1 VLAWPTVS
9 WMPKHSCR
17 SWISLLV
24 LSALVLASACSVA
37 RVRVQTEL
45 RAVDSRE
52 LNERVQLGH
61 VGGFGEL
68 ADGQVRARVAAR
80 LAARLGNADEAS
92 AFAREQLDLARTTL
106 LLVRIANG
114 PEAEFERAIAELDEA
129 ATFAVELGDEV
140 VDARLVVEAAQFM
153 LAPKRHRKPIA
164 RALGTVSEA
173 DLSWGYA
180 RLWDAF
186 AKHPSM
192 LAALQRLRWRGH
204 RSPGLPHG
212 SPRLAPASLAAAG
225 SEAVDLLWTEADRAA
240 TENRSADYVRWI
252 DAILEADRWNPNA
265 LAAKAMRDALERGE
279 LLEDPALLPDLA
291 TNTADPLGGQARM
304 LVRQREVPK
313 SRALALFRANDM
325 LAHGGFGDAG
335 ELLASLGKGG
345 TPIERQL
352 FSTLEAMVGFES
364 GTAVGR
370 REFEQWRRQ
379 AGAKRSASLSEYVS
393 NFEQDTAPAGHVE
406 LARSADRELVTQ
418 SKGRN
423 APRLPL
429 PVLGSAAIDALS
441 SERARG
447 RALYGV
453 AGRDPEL
460 GAKLAICRERKLFD
474 EDCREVLDELEKLD
488 QASPEYGAGLDA
500 LDAAANTR
508 ASWFAS
514 VAWLEDDQ
522 LPAVRER
529 LLRYEGTRVAAT
541 TNYQAAILMSELA
554 GNRPDLARA
563 RLQQSGAILR
573 PETRAI
579 AAMALEDLE
588 DGLVEP
594 RQLSNLLLELP
605 SADVDAAWFLERDLP
620 GDPSTIEA
628 LFPGRSRLARF
639 ARGLALARMGA
650 WTQASA
656 ELVLTVEELDGVAKG
671 VVAGRLALVAA
682 LSGQTVLRDRALAIA
697 DAEDALG
704 FMAPFVRA
712 RVAEDALDR
721 ATAHG
726 LYLRALARRPQ
737 ALPAL
742 EGALRTLEI
751 RDRDLERVRDVLLL
765 FPDSSVHWFASELL
779 DAAARDEI
787 DGPLLTHLWL
797 ARDDADKLLGIGEPS
812 AKIPVLAERGLE
824 RLLAELQAAPSPAEA
839 FPLAAK
845 ILAWL
850 GASPPELRVEYRN
863 LEMWLTYMI
872 GRDSELEALT
882 LARPHYQ
889 GFVQPAALT
898 HATLLLA
905 EARKHGV
912 VDDTLSWAI
921 VRDELWNS
929 DDPMIRVQLGDL
941 YGPIEDTAL
950 AQYACLRMFRRDEYE
965 IAAERCAPLWTALG
979 GSPFLAVDLAYLALN
994 DPDLMRANGLDIA
1007 EFFATA
1013 EQLPRLEEDPVWLLN
1028 ASLWASRRGDHQR
1041 GAELRVEQL
1050 ALESISPLPD
1060 DIELGQARY
1069 RGALLRQQI
1078 INQFEAAD
1086 RRAFAYAA
1094 GSAVRSLDLIAAEIY
1109 ASRLLAW
1116 VPTDADPSTAEF
1128 TARSPQM
1135 LAETRVEGET
1145 SDAELRSTAFYVLS
1159 MARLIREDLDEKRIS
1174 REAMYALLDA
1184 YAEERGLAEYER
1196 IADDHQSS
1204 HVAKLILLSEYGEGN
1219 MREQALA
1226 LARELVAL
1234 QPNEPLVLAEAL
1246 PLLIG
1251 PDDLDASRELLGRAR
1266 IMLPEHPWLSD
1277 DALPSV
1283 LTGSEDLLPAW
1294 LRTPEAFDA
1303 ALANVE
1309 IASIDALAPKRRANL
1324 EVAAEAFF
1332 ASEIEINE
1340 NGLGAHQPVPGAAA
1354 LDPDDPESGPP
1365 NRLVFVVREP
1375 RASRCE
1381 GMGCADPMIADW
1393 ASRNY
1398 SLLWARELELP
1409 SGPAIE
1415 FVVADGEMVIDS
1427 VLIPTGGNL
1436 FVLIGA
1442 STPDDFA
1449 AFLPQLALLRES
1461 FRPLDWV
1468 IGADTAESLR
1478 LSGRALPADHLRL
1491 QGRRLLAAVG
1501 DGGGGKSESPTCVL
1515 DPSTE
1520 LAKLTGDVRAELL
1533 LDLYLGTR
1541 TPWQRR
1547 ALLACTRPDAP
1558 EAARLALVSLLDA
1571 DAYAFE
1577 FGRAATQVHHER
1589 VLTDARRVLY
1599 QDRQPAVSNPA
1610 LTVSGE
1616 QPPFGLLQVI
1626 AALPDEHSRAL
1637 TRELL
1642 SMRDARLRAL
1652 ALAASATMDYFG
1664 TPGSPVSG
1672 KPRTEVA
1679 SLREVVTAG
1688 TATDAVIALH
1698 SLMDIPGTENVAA
1711 IRSRADKLIREGI
1724 ADEPTRGLAGDL
1736 AWALA
1741 RTLDSSERQR
1751 LEDLAAAVNMSPPDG
1766 RIDRAEDTREALEGM
1781 VENYTDARARAKK
1794 NEPALDDEL
1803 TTRWVR
1809 SLRSRPAPR
1818 DPASIAGTPI
1828 AELTPGHDWTYVRVG
1843 NAGLFATS
1851 LEGLLRRIAPANPSD
1866 AYLVRALIHDAL
1878 LQGSFALLG
1887 ESGGLDLA
1895 APIECV
1901 SPKGS
1906 EGFACSATVRDR
1918 NAVLTTLAARELGDD
1933 AGLAVPLSLATEFAG
1948 LPLAL
1953 GSLPVALHPL
1963 VESPAEELEP
1973 SAAAKLTA
1981 ERLRMTRSIAGH
1993 ELEYYATIELHENR
2007 MVVDSEHYLFL
2018 GDRLIV
2024 FSGADMAEQL
2034 LRLPP
2039 AGTDVLASDP
2049 HFGEAKA
2056 RWRDGVALQAID
2068 FSEDLGLPEVAL
2080 EVAFDSDGIEFSA
2093 STRGDQ
2099 AKIGSFGDLGRLLPT
2114 SPVAAAAIALE
2125 PDALREYFDDADDD
2139 ELARCRHHGS
2149 PQAVATPDSP
2159 ACGLAATDR
2168 FPPVELAEAARA
2180 VLLGW
2185 YPDVGHTL
2193 WQSWVLLMPLDKQL
2207 TKAMKKAA
2215 VPTPEA
2221 KAVLEHAGLFW
2232 AVREGALIVA
2242 STQALAQATL
2252 DAPPRPEGT
2261 LPQPTF
2267 ASINLDGQR
2276 AAAVVRQ
2283 LVSGENDRRNDY
2295 LRMLATM
2302 IGLVDHVEMQGEWA
2316 KTGSEQGSVRASV
2329 VLNLAESEEE
2339 LALID
2344 RWLASPEVSNAS
2356 KLPRRLAR
2364 DETDRGL
2371 RYHIRVD
2378 DAEAFART
2386 AVPQDND
2393 RISIEVLGPDE
2404 LRMTVLPSRAV
2415 PSSASRLLTT
2425 DERNRML
2432 APDQLARVS
2441 DPEIREIAKTL
2452 RVSGDDLA
2460 TAEAVVAW
2468 VHQKVRYEITPTS
2481 LDAVE
2486 ILERGEGDCTEYALL
2501 TVTLLR
2507 AAGIPAKLQEGM
2519 AASGDEMVAHAWVA
2533 WHDGTRWREVDPTA
2547 GTASVGSGHLELEIV
2562 DVLAMISLGRF
2573 EVLSIDAIP

>member
-1 VLAWPTVS
+1 
-9 WMPKHSCR
+9 MPKPRCR

-24 LSALVLASACSVA
+24 LLALVVASACSVA
-37 RVRVQTEL
+37 KVRVQTEL
-45 RAVDSRE
+45 RPIESRE
-52 LNERVQLGH
+52 LSERVRLGH
-61 VGGFGEL
+61 VGAFGEL
-68 ADGQVRARVAAR
+68 ADGGKRAREAAR
-80 LAARLGNADEAS
+80 LAAQLGNTDEAS

-114 PEAEFERAIAELDEA
+114 SADEFDEAITELDEA

-140 VDARLVVEAAQFM
+140 VDARLVIEAAQF
-153 LAPKRHRKPIA
+153 LIAPKRHRKPIE
-164 RALGTVSEA
+164 RALSTASEA

-186 AKHPSM
+186 AKQPNM

-204 RSPGLPHG
+204 RSPGMPHG
-212 SPRLAPASLAAAG
+212 SPRLAPSSLADAG
-225 SEAVDLLWTEADRAA
+225 PEAVDLLWTEANRAA
-240 TENRSADYVRWI
+240 TENRRADYVRWI
-252 DAILEADRWNPNA
+252 DGILEADRWDPNA
-265 LAAKAMRDALERGE
+265 LAIKVMLDALERGD
-279 LLEDPALLPDLA
+279 LGALIEDSALLPDLA
-291 TNTADPLGGQARM
+291 HNTADPLGGQARM
-304 LVRQREVPK
+304 LLRHRELPD
-313 SRALALFRANDM
+313 SLALALLRASEM
-325 LAHGGFGDAG
+325 LVHGAFGDAG
-335 ELLASLGKGG
+335 ELLATLDRGSG
-345 TPIERQL
+345 TPLERQL
-352 FSTLEAMVGFES
+352 HATLEAMVAFES
-364 GTAVGR
+364 GTPAGR
-370 REFEQWRRQ
+370 REFEQWRRN
-379 AGAKRSASLSEYVS
+379 AGAKRSASLAEYVS

-418 SKGRN
+418 AKGRN
-423 APRLPL
+423 APRLSL

-441 SERARG
+441 SKQARG

-453 AGRDPEL
+453 TGRDADL
-460 GAKLAICRERKLFD
+460 GARLAICRERKLFD
-474 EDCREVLDELEKLD
+474 ADCREVLDELEKLD
-488 QASPEYGAGLDA
+488 TASPEYGAGLDA

-514 VAWLEDDQ
+514 VAWLEDDA

-529 LLRYEGTRVAAT
+529 LLRYEGTRVTAT
-541 TNYQAAILMSELA
+541 TSYQAAILMSELA
-554 GNRPDLARA
+554 GNRPDLARE
-563 RLQQSGAILR
+563 RLERHGAILR

-579 AAMALEDLE
+579 AAMALKDLE

-605 SADVDAAWFLERDLP
+605 SADIDASWFLDADLP
-620 GDPSTIEA
+620 GDPSTIEE

-656 ELVLTVEELDGVAKG
+656 ELLLTVEDLDGVGKG

-697 DAEDALG
+697 DSEDPLG

-721 ATAHG
+721 TTAHG
-726 LYLRALARRPQ
+726 LYLLALSRRPQ
-737 ALPAL
+737 ALPAF
-742 EGALRTLEI
+742 EGVLRTLEI

-765 FPDSSVHWFASELL
+765 FPDSSVHWYASELL
-779 DAAARDEI
+779 DAAARGEI

-797 ARDDADKLLGIGEPS
+797 ARDDADMLLGIGEPS
-812 AKIPVLAERGLE
+812 SKIPFLAERGLE
-824 RLLAELQAAPSPAEA
+824 RLLAELQDAPSPADA
-839 FPLAAK
+839 FPIAAK
-845 ILAWL
+845 VLAWL

-872 GRDSELEALT
+872 GRDSELDALT
-882 LARPHYQ
+882 RARPRYQ
-889 GFVQPAALT
+889 GLVQPAAIT
-898 HATLLLA
+898 HPTLLLA

-929 DDPMIRVQLGDL
+929 DDPMIRVLLGDL
-941 YGPIEDTAL
+941 YGPIEDPAL
-950 AQYACLRMFRRDEYE
+950 AQYACLRMFRRDEYQ
-965 IAAERCAPLWTALG
+965 IAAERCAPLWTTLG

-994 DPDLMRANGLDIA
+994 DPDLLRANGLDIA

-1013 EQLPRLEEDPVWLLN
+1013 EQLPRLDEDPVWLLN
-1028 ASLWASRRGDHQR
+1028 ASLWASKRGDHER
-1041 GAELRVEQL
+1041 GAALRVQQL
-1050 ALESISPLPD
+1050 ALEAISPLPD

-1069 RGALLRQQI
+1069 RGPLLRQQI
-1078 INQFEAAD
+1078 FDQFEATD

-1094 GSAVRSLDLIAAEIY
+1094 GSAVRSLDLVAAQIY

-1116 VPTDADPSTAEF
+1116 VPSDGDPATAEF

-1135 LAETRVEGET
+1135 LAESRVEGET
-1145 SDAELRSTAFYVLS
+1145 SDAELRSTALYVLS
-1159 MARLIREDLDEKRIS
+1159 MATLVREDLDGKRIT
-1174 REAMYALLDA
+1174 REAMYTLLDA
-1184 YAEERGLAEYER
+1184 YAAERGIAEYER
-1196 IADDHQSS
+1196 IADDHRNS
-1204 HVAKLILLSEYGEGN
+1204 HVAKLILLSEYN
-1219 MREQALA
+1219 TAHMREAALA
-1226 LARELVAL
+1226 LARELIVL
-1234 QPNEPLVLAEAL
+1234 HPDEPLVLAEAL

-1251 PDDLDASRELLGRAR
+1251 PEDLDASRELLGRAR
-1266 IMLPEHPWLSD
+1266 ILLPDHPWLSD

-1294 LRTPEAFDA
+1294 LRTPEAFDEQ
-1303 ALANVE
+1303 LATVQ
-1309 IASIDALAPKRRANL
+1309 IANIDALAPKRRANL
-1324 EVAAEAFF
+1324 EVAGEVFF
-1332 ASEIEINE
+1332 ASETEANE
-1340 NGLGAHQPVPGAAA
+1340 NGLGAHQVVPGATAV
-1354 LDPDDPESGPP
+1354 DPDDPESGPP
-1365 NRLVFVVREP
+1365 NRLLFVIREP

-1381 GMGCADPMIADW
+1381 GMACADPMIADW

-1398 SLLWARELELP
+1398 SLLWAREIELA

-1415 FVVADGEMVIDS
+1415 FVVADGEMVIDNL
-1427 VLIPTGGNL
+1427 LIPTGGNL

-1478 LSGRALPADHLRL
+1478 SSGRAQPADLVRL
-1491 QGRRLLAAVG
+1491 QGRRLLAAIG
-1501 DGGGGKSESPTCVL
+1501 DAKAAPTCVL
-1515 DPSTE
+1515 DQSPE
-1520 LAKLTGDVRAELL
+1520 LAKLSGDARAELL

-1541 TPWQRR
+1541 TPSQRR
-1547 ALLACTRPDAP
+1547 ALLACTRPEAP
-1558 EAARLALVSLLDA
+1558 EAARLALVSLLDT

-1589 VLTDARRVLY
+1589 VLTDTRRVLY

-1664 TPGSPVSG
+1664 TPGSPIAAT
-1672 KPRTEVA
+1672 PRTEVA
-1679 SLREVVTAG
+1679 SLREVVKAG
-1688 TATDAVIALH
+1688 SATDAVIALH
-1698 SLMDIPGTENVAA
+1698 SLMDIPGAENHAA
-1711 IRSRADKLIREGI
+1711 IRERADKLIKDGI
-1724 ADEPTRGLAGDL
+1724 ADEPTRGLAADL

-1741 RTLDSSERQR
+1741 RGLDSSDRKRIEG
-1751 LEDLAAAVNMSPPDG
+1751 LAGAVNMTPSDA
-1766 RIDRAEDTREALEGM
+1766 RNDRAKTTREALEDM
-1781 VENYTDARARAKK
+1781 LENFDDARARAKK
-1794 NEPALDDEL
+1794 KEPALDDEL
-1803 TTRWVR
+1803 TSRWVR
-1809 SLRSRPAPR
+1809 SLRARPATR
-1818 DPASIAGTPI
+1818 DQASIAATPI
-1828 AELTPGHDWTYVRVG
+1828 AELAPGHEWTYVRVG

-1851 LEGLLRRIAPANPSD
+1851 LEGLLRRIAPANPAD
-1866 AYLVRALIHDAL
+1866 AYLVRALIHDTL

-1906 EGFACSATVRDR
+1906 ESFACSATVRDR
-1918 NAVLTTLAARELGDD
+1918 NAVLTTLAGRELGDD
-1933 AGLAVPLSLATEFAG
+1933 AGVAVPLSLATEFAA

-1953 GSLPVALHPL
+1953 GSLPVALHGL
-1963 VESPAEELEP
+1963 VEAPADELEP
-1973 SAAAKLTA
+1973 SSAAKLTA
-1981 ERLRMTRSIAGH
+1981 ERLRMTRTIAGH
-1993 ELEYYATIELHENR
+1993 QLEYYATIELHENR

-2018 GDRLIV
+2018 GDRLLV
-2024 FSGADMAEQL
+2024 FSGADMAESL

-2039 AGTDVLASDP
+2039 AGVDVLAADP

-2068 FSEDLGLPEVAL
+2068 FSEDLGFPEVAL
-2080 EVAFDSDGIEFSA
+2080 EVAFDNDGIEFSA
-2093 STRGDQ
+2093 QTRGDQ
-2099 AKIGSFGDLGRLLPT
+2099 AKIGAFGDLARLLPT
-2114 SPVAAAAIALE
+2114 KPVAAAAVALE
-2125 PDALREYFDDADDD
+2125 GDALREYFDDADDD
-2139 ELARCRHHGS
+2139 ELARCRAHGS
-2149 PQAVATPDSP
+2149 GAPTPAPTPDKP
-2159 ACGLAATDR
+2159 PCGLAPTDH
-2168 FPPVELAEAARA
+2168 FPPVELAEAAPA

-2185 YPDVGHTL
+2185 YPEVGHTL
-2193 WQSWVLLMPLDKQL
+2193 WQSWVLLMPLDKNL
-2207 TKAMKKAA
+2207 SKAMKKSA
-2215 VPTPEA
+2215 VPTPA
-2221 KAVLEHAGLFW
+2221 DKAVVEHAGLFW

-2252 DAPPRPEGT
+2252 DAPPRRVGHV
-2261 LPQPTF
+2261 PQPTF
-2267 ASINLDGQR
+2267 ASIDLDGQR
-2276 AAAVVRQ
+2276 AAAVVRE
-2283 LVSGENDRRNDY
+2283 LVSGENDRRSDY

-2302 IGLVDHVEMQGEWA
+2302 VGLVDHVELQGQWGVTPGTDE
-2316 KTGSEQGSVRASV
+2316 GSVRARV
-2329 VLNLAESEEE
+2329 VLNLAESQEE

-2344 RWLASPEVSNAS
+2344 RWLASPEVGNAS
-2356 KLPRRLAR
+2356 KLPRRLAQT
-2364 DETDRGL
+2364 ETDRGL

-2378 DAEAFART
+2378 DAASFART

-2415 PSSASRLLTT
+2415 PSNASRLLTT

-2432 APDQLARVS
+2432 APDQLARVA

-2452 RVSGDDLA
+2452 RVSGNDLA

-2533 WHDGTRWREVDPTA
+2533 WHDGTRWHEVDPTA

-2573 EVLSIDAIP
+2573 EVLAIDAIP

>member
-1 VLAWPTVS
+1 
-9 WMPKHSCR
+9 MPKQRRR
-17 SWISLLV
+17 SWTSLLV
-24 LSALVLASACSVA
+24 LSAFVLASACSA
-37 RVRVQTEL
+37 AKVRVQTEL
-45 RAVDSRE
+45 RAIDSDE
-52 LNERVQLGH
+52 LDHRVLLGH
-61 VGGFGEL
+61 VGAYGEV
-68 ADGQVRARVAAR
+68 ADAQTRARAAAR
-80 LAARLGNADEAS
+80 LAARIGNADEAS
-92 AFAREQLDLARTTL
+92 AFAREQLDLARTKL

-114 PEAEFERAIAELDEA
+114 PEAEFEQAIDELDDS
-129 ATFAVELGDEV
+129 ATFAVEIGDEV
-140 VDARLVVEAAQFM
+140 LDARLVVEAAQFM
-153 LAPKRHRKPIA
+153 LAPKRARKAIA
-164 RALGTVSEA
+164 RALTTAEEA

-186 AKHPSM
+186 AKYPSM
-192 LAALQRLRWRGH
+192 LTALQRLRWRGH
-204 RSPGLPHG
+204 RAPGLPHG
-212 SPRLAPASLAAAG
+212 SPRLAPDSLAAAG
-225 SEAVDLLWTEADRAA
+225 PEAVDLLWTEADRAA
-240 TENRSADYVRWI
+240 TENRGADYRRWI
-252 DAILEADRWNPNA
+252 DAVLEADRWDVDA
-265 LAAKAMRDALERGE
+265 LAAKVMLEALDGE
-279 LLEDPALLPDLA
+279 LGSMIDDPALLPDLA
-291 TNTADPLGGQARM
+291 TNTADPIGGQARM
-304 LVRQREVPK
+304 LLRHREVPK
-313 SRALALFRANDM
+313 SLALALFRANDM
-325 LAHGGFGDAG
+325 LGRGGFGDAG
-335 ELLASLGKGG
+335 ELLASLGKEGG
-345 TPIERQL
+345 TELEKELRH
-352 FSTLEAMVGFES
+352 SLEAMVALER
-364 GTAVGR
+364 GTDAGR
-370 REFEQWRRQ
+370 REFEQWRRRS
-379 AGAKRSASLSEYVS
+379 GAKHSASLAKYVS
-393 NFEQDTAPAGHVE
+393 NFEQDTAPTGHVE
-406 LARSADRELVTQ
+406 LARAADRVLVTQ

-429 PVLGSAAIDALS
+429 PVLGSAAIDRES
-441 SERARG
+441 SERARD
-447 RALYGV
+447 RALFGV
-453 AGRDPEL
+453 AGRDPDL

-474 EDCREVLDELEKLD
+474 EDCRDVLDELNKLEV
-488 QASPEYGAGLDA
+488 ASEEYGAGLDA

-514 VAWLEDDQ
+514 VAWLEDDA

-541 TNYQAAILMSELA
+541 TSYQSAILMSELA
-554 GNRPDLARA
+554 ANRPDLARE
-563 RLQQSGAILR
+563 RLQRNGMILR

-605 SADVDAAWFLERDLP
+605 SADVDASWFIDADLP
-620 GDPSTIEA
+620 GDPSTVQE

-650 WTQASA
+650 HTQSSA
-656 ELVLTVEELDGVAKG
+656 ELMLTVEDLDGVAKG

-697 DAEDALG
+697 DTEDPLG

-721 ATAHG
+721 SSAHV

-737 ALPAL
+737 ALRAL
-742 EGALRTLEI
+742 EGALRTLDLRE
-751 RDRDLERVRDVLLL
+751 RELERVRDVLLL
-765 FPDSSVHWFASELL
+765 FPDTSVHWFASELL
-779 DAAARDEI
+779 DAGARGEI

-797 ARDDADKLLGIGEPS
+797 ARDDADMLLSIGEPS
-812 AKIPVLAERGLE
+812 AKIPALAQRALE
-824 RLLAELQAAPSPAEA
+824 RLLGELESAPTPADA

-845 ILAWL
+845 VLAWL
-850 GASPPELRVEYRN
+850 GASPPELRIEYRN

-872 GRDSELEALT
+872 GRDRELEALT
-882 LARPHYQ
+882 LARPRYQ
-889 GFVQPAALT
+889 GFVQPPALT
-898 HATLLLA
+898 HGSLLLA

-929 DDPMIRVQLGDL
+929 SDPMIRVQLGEL

-950 AQYACLRMFRRDEYE
+950 AQYACLRMFRRDEFE
-965 IAAERCAPLWTALG
+965 IAAKRCAPLWTKLG
-979 GSPFLAVDLAYLALN
+979 GSPYLAVDLAYLALN
-994 DPDLMRANGLDIA
+994 NADLMRANGLDVA

-1013 EQLPRLEEDPVWLLN
+1013 EQLPRLDEDPVWLLN

-1041 GAELRVEQL
+1041 GAELRVQQL
-1050 ALESISPLPD
+1050 ALEAISPLPD

-1069 RGALLRQQI
+1069 RGPLLRQQI
-1078 INQFEAAD
+1078 LNQFEAAD

-1094 GSAVRSLDLIAAEIY
+1094 GSAVRSLDLVAAEIY
-1109 ASRLLAW
+1109 AQRLLAW
-1116 VPTDADPSTAEF
+1116 VPSDADPTQAEF

-1135 LAETRVEGET
+1135 LAEARVEGET

-1159 MARLIREDLDEKRIS
+1159 MATLIRDDLEHERIS

-1184 YAEERGLAEYER
+1184 YADERGIAEYER
-1196 IADDHQSS
+1196 IADDHRDS
-1204 HVAKLILLSEYGEGN
+1204 HVAKLILLSEYTDAR

-1226 LARELVAL
+1226 LARELIAL
-1234 QPNEPLVLAEAL
+1234 HPDEPLVLAEAL

-1251 PDDLDASRELLGRAR
+1251 PDDLDHARGLLGRAR
-1266 IMLPEHPWLSD
+1266 ILLPEHPWLTD
-1277 DALPSV
+1277 DSLPSV
-1283 LTGSEDLLPAW
+1283 LTGADDLLPAW
-1294 LRTPEAFDA
+1294 LRTPEAFDRK
-1303 ALANVE
+1303 LASVDL
-1309 IASIDALAPKRRANL
+1309 ASFDALAPKRRADL

-1332 ASEIEINE
+1332 ASEAEANE
-1340 NGLGAHQPVPGAAA
+1340 KGLGVHQVVPGAPSV
-1354 LDPDDPESGPP
+1354 DPDDPEAGPP
-1365 NRLVFVVREP
+1365 NRVMFVVREP

-1381 GMGCADPMIADW
+1381 GMGCAEPMIADW

-1398 SLLWARELELP
+1398 SLLWSREIELP

-1415 FVVADGEMVIDS
+1415 FVVADGELVIDN

-1478 LSGRALPADHLRL
+1478 MSGRALPADQLRL
-1491 QGRRLLAAVG
+1491 QGRRLLAAVPA
-1501 DGGGGKSESPTCVL
+1501 DVANPATCVL
-1515 DPSTE
+1515 DGSPE
-1520 LAKLTGDVRAELL
+1520 LAKIAGDTRAELL

-1541 TPWQRR
+1541 TASQRR

-1558 EAARLALVSLLDA
+1558 EAARLALVSLLDT
-1571 DAYAFE
+1571 DAYAFD
-1577 FGRAATQVHHER
+1577 FGRAATKIHHER

-1599 QDRQPAVSNPA
+1599 EDRQPAVSDPA
-1610 LTVSGE
+1610 LTVIGE

-1642 SMRDARLRAL
+1642 SMRDTRLRAL

-1672 KPRTEVA
+1672 QPRTAVA
-1679 SLREVVTAG
+1679 SLREVVTEG
-1688 TATDAVIALH
+1688 TATDAVLALH
-1698 SLMDIPGTENVAA
+1698 SLMDIPGAENHAA

-1724 ADEPTRGLAGDL
+1724 SDEPTRGLAGDL

-1741 RTLDSSERQR
+1741 RSLDSSERKR
-1751 LEDLAAAVNMSPPDG
+1751 LEGLAKAVNMTPPDG
-1766 RIDRAEDTREALEGM
+1766 RTDRAKDTREALETM
-1781 VENYTDARARAKK
+1781 VENYTEARTRAKK
-1794 NEPALDDEL
+1794 REPAVDDDL

-1809 SLRSRPAPR
+1809 SLRPRPAAR
-1818 DPASIAGTPI
+1818 DRASIAATSI
-1828 AELTPGHDWTYVRVG
+1828 AELTPGHAWTFVRVG

-1851 LEGLLRRIAPANPSD
+1851 LEGLLRRIAPANPAD
-1866 AYLVRALIHDAL
+1866 AYLVHALIHETL
-1878 LQGSFALLG
+1878 LQGSFSLLG
-1887 ESGGLDLA
+1887 ESGGLDLT

-1906 EGFACSATVRDR
+1906 ESFACSATVRDR
-1918 NAVLTTLAARELGDD
+1918 NAVLTTLAGRELGDD
-1933 AGLAVPLSLATEFAG
+1933 AGVAVPLSLATEFAG

-1953 GSLPVALHPL
+1953 GSLPVALHGL
-1963 VESPAEELEP
+1963 VESPAEEFEP
-1973 SAAAKLTA
+1973 SSAAKLTA
-1981 ERLRMTRSIAGH
+1981 ERLRMTRTIAGH

-2018 GDRLIV
+2018 GDRLLV

-2034 LRLPP
+2034 LREPP
-2039 AGTDVLASDP
+2039 EGVDVLAADP
-2049 HFGEAKA
+2049 HFGEARA
-2056 RWRDGVALQAID
+2056 RWKDGVALQAID

-2080 EVAFDSDGIEFSA
+2080 EVAFDNTGIEFSA
-2093 STRGDQ
+2093 QTRGDR
-2099 AKIGSFGDLGRLLPT
+2099 KVIGSFGDLGRLLPT
-2114 SPVAAAAIALE
+2114 EPVAAAAVALE
-2125 PDALREYFDDADDD
+2125 PDALREYFDDADDA
-2139 ELARCRHHGS
+2139 ELARCRNHGAE
-2149 PQAVATPDSP
+2149 PAGTTATNTTQKP
-2159 ACGLAATDR
+2159 CNLAPTDR
-2168 FPPVELAEAARA
+2168 FPPIELAEAAPA

-2185 YPDVGHTL
+2185 YPEAGQTL
-2193 WQSWVLLMPLDKQL
+2193 WQSWVLLMPID
-2207 TKAMKKAA
+2207 TKLSRAMKQSG
-2215 VPTPEA
+2215 VPTPGA
-2221 KAVLEHAGLFW
+2221 KEVLTHAGLFF

-2242 STQALAQATL
+2242 STEALAQATL
-2252 DAPPRPEGT
+2252 DSPPRRAGHVPAP
-2261 LPQPTF
+2261 LF
-2267 ASINLDGQR
+2267 ASINLEGQR
-2276 AAAVVRQ
+2276 AAEVVRG
-2283 LVSGENDRRNDY
+2283 LGSGENDRRNDY

-2302 IGLVDHVEMQGEWA
+2302 IGLVDHVELRGEWA
-2316 KTGSEQGSVRASV
+2316 ETNSSGLGNEGSVRAKV

-2344 RWLASPEVSNAS
+2344 RWLASPEVGNAS
-2356 KLPRRLAR
+2356 KLPRRLGR
-2364 DETDRGL
+2364 NETDRGL

-2386 AVPQDND
+2386 AIPRDND
-2393 RISIEVLGPDE
+2393 RISVEVLGPDE
-2404 LRMTVLPSRAV
+2404 LRMTVLT
-2415 PSSASRLLTT
+2415 SASVPNNASHLLTT
-2425 DERNRML
+2425 EERTRML
-2432 APDQLARVS
+2432 APDQLARVT
-2441 DPEIREIAKTL
+2441 DPQIRDTAKQL

-2460 TAEAVVAW
+2460 TVEAVVAW
-2468 VHQKVRYEITPTS
+2468 VHKKVRYEITPTS